1 MSYVTSV
8 TVVNNEGRP
17 VKAEVT
23 CGGTSRGFTDANT
36 GELHFSLSSKDRY
49 SVSAKRTGE
58 SASGEVRGGQAV
70 VLRLR

>member
-1 MSYVTSV
+1 MSFITTV

-23 CGGTSRGFTDANT
+23 CGGTFRGFTDEDT
-36 GELHFSLSSKDRY
+36 GQLSFSLSTKETY
-49 SVSAKRTGE
+49 SVSAKRMFD
-58 SASGEVRGGQAV
+58 SAASEIRGGQSI